1 MTTHRYRLLTSLI
14 VLLSVMGT
22 EAQTAPEAPRLVV
35 NILIDQLRT
44 DYMEAF
50 SPLYS
55 GQGFLRLMK
64 EGRVYTHAEY
74 PFDTPDRA
82 SSVACF
88 VTGTSPYVN
97 GIVSETWLDRQTL
110 QPVFCVDDKNYQ
122 GHQTSETTSPQYLAV
137 TTLGDELKVATEG
150 RGMVLS
156 ISPNRDA
163 AVLGAGHAA
172 DGAFWINDQT
182 GQWCG
187 TSYYGEYPQWAASYE
202 TSSSLQKRIGSITWT
217 PINES
222 VGNFN
227 YFVSGANEKPFSHK
241 FSGER
246 KYREFKASACVNDEV
261 NNFVKHAIKNTTI
274 GMDGVTDILNVT
286 YYAGNYDHRSVS
298 TCPMEMQDTYVR
310 LDYQLA
316 DLINAVENRV
326 GEGRA
331 LFVITSTGYTDSE
344 DEQDLS
350 RYRIPTGTF
359 SITRAQLLLNMYL
372 IAVYGE
378 GQYVEMCR
386 GNELYLNL
394 KLIENRN
401 LNLAEILERCSTF
414 LIQLSGVRDVYTSH
428 RLALGAMTPG
438 ISKLRNAYN
447 PKCSGDILI
456 QVSPGWVL
464 VNETTH
470 EKTISRESY
479 MAFPLFIWGC
489 NVPAAVVDTPVTVD
503 MLAPTL
509 SKAIRIRAPNACNL
523 APLPSVQSQQISFE
537 K

>member
-1 MTTHRYRLLTSLI
+1 
-14 VLLSVMGT
+14 
-22 EAQTAPEAPRLVV
+22 
-35 NILIDQLRT
+35 
-44 DYMEAF
+44 
-50 SPLYS
+50 
-55 GQGFLRLMK
+55 
-64 EGRVYTHAEY
+64 
-74 PFDTPDRA
+74 
-82 SSVACF
+82 
-88 VTGTSPYVN
+88 
-97 GIVSETWLDRQTL
+97 
-110 QPVFCVDDKNYQ
+110 
-122 GHQTSETTSPQYLAV
+122 
-137 TTLGDELKVATEG
+137 
-150 RGMVLS
+150 
-156 ISPNRDA
+156 
-163 AVLGAGHAA
+163 
-172 DGAFWINDQT
+172 
-182 GQWCG
+182 
-187 TSYYGEYPQWAASYE
+187 
-202 TSSSLQKRIGSITWT
+202 
-217 PINES
+217 
-222 VGNFN
+222 
-227 YFVSGANEKPFSHK
+227 
-241 FSGER
+241 
-246 KYREFKASACVNDEV
+246 
-261 NNFVKHAIKNTTI
+261 
-274 GMDGVTDILNVT
+274 MDGVTDILNVT